1 MVNAG
6 ASDSAIIGSFVK
18 QYGPRILLKPPA
30 EGFNLVGWL
39 MPFAAIAMGLAF
51 VWWVIR
57 RFRRPLALAGGP
69 EMDPATLARYQ
80 ERIDKELEK
89 LDS

>member
-1 MVNAG
+1 
-6 ASDSAIIGSFVK
+6 
-18 QYGPRILLKPPA
+18 
-30 EGFNLVGWL
+30 